1 MTMTGL
7 STRSALDADAD
18 AQVAAVNAAAVR
30 NWRLQDFRT
39 RLFRVL
45 IGLAVGG
52 FLLSGLYPFAQLAW
66 KGSDSLPGYVYI
78 LNKTERPVK
87 GELAGF
93 WAPPNSYYPK
103 EMWFSKYIVGQGG
116 DVITHKGREIFI
128 NGKSI
133 GIAQERGR
141 NGRPL
146 QMIRDGVIPAGH
158 YFMWTP
164 HPRSYDSRYSDIGL
178 ISDEKIRGRAYRL
191 L

>member
-1 MTMTGL
+1 MNSVAMD
-7 STRSALDADAD
+7 LDI
-18 AQVAAVNAAAVR
+18 AAEEAELVKK
-30 NWRLQDFRT
+30 WRLGDFRL

-45 IGLAVGG
+45 IGVAVTG

-66 KGSDSLPGYVYI
+66 KGSDSLPGYVYV
-78 LNKTERPVK
+78 LNKTERPHK
-87 GELAGF
+87 GDLAGF
-93 WAPPNSYYPK
+93 WAPENPYYPK

-133 GIAQERGR
+133 GVALERGR
-141 NGRPL
+141 KGRPL
-146 QMIRDGVIPAGH
+146 QMIPDGVIPAGH

-164 HPRSYDSRYSDIGL
+164 HPHSYDSRYTDIGL
-178 ISDEKIRGRAYRL
+178 ISDEKVRGRSYRL